1 VTRSRNRRVAAA
13 RSEAGAKRG
22 AQSRRRGRSRNRK
35 VKGGERRPEDPKL
48 DPADRRARN
57 RAYLLL
63 ALLVLVNVW
72 IFIWRDDAA
81 VSRLAEL
88 PETVVQSSLGPLPP
102 MAEAPDNACGGHPV
116 RIFQGLEH
124 LIRLDT
130 SLAGGRTLRL
140 GLLELGVTADEIDAV
155 EAAIRGRVD
164 LGLLEGSGAPVRLAT
179 DRHGDIQA
187 LEIELSEGHLL
198 QACRSDGKL
207 SVRNIQHP
215 LRSDVLAVG
224 LELGR
229 RADLAEAVEAA
240 GEAPELASLV
250 AAVLAHDVD
259 FMVEARPGDR
269 IQVMVEK
276 RWLGRAFHRYGK
288 LLAVRYI
295 GAAGRLAYYRYKP
308 ENKPEGFFDGKGRG
322 VRRALLRSPI
332 AYHHVNPDARQ
343 MLVPVIEIVDGRVGA
358 AYRQPEGAPVV
369 ALADSV
375 VRFAGRR
382 GDQGLCL
389 ELETA
394 DGMVIRYGH
403 LMRFIGTMEP
413 GTRVGQGQ
421 LVGLAGHTGKT
432 ATDRIRLEIWRTTDH
447 GEEGVDPMIL
457 AARGDHRPARTGDS
471 LANEQKRR
479 FVQDIR
485 PWSRALRVAG
495 R

>member
-1 VTRSRNRRVAAA
+1 VTKSRNRRVANA
-13 RSEAGAKRG
+13 RSEPRAKLGAK
-22 AQSRRRGRSRNRK
+22 SRRRGRSRNRK
-35 VKGGERRPEDPKL
+35 VKGGERRSETPKL

-63 ALLVLVNVW
+63 ALLVLVNIWV
-72 IFIWRDDAA
+72 FVWRDDAA
-81 VSRLAEL
+81 VTRLVEL
-88 PETVVQSSLGPLPP
+88 PEAVVQSRTGPLPP
-102 MAEAPDNACGGHPV
+102 MAEAPDNACGGQPV
-116 RIFQGLEH
+116 RIFHGLEH
-124 LIRLDT
+124 LIRLET
-130 SLAGGRTLRL
+130 SLVGGRTLRL

-179 DRHGDIQA
+179 DRHGDVQA
-187 LEIELSEGHLL
+187 LEVELAEGHLL
-198 QACRSDGKL
+198 QACRSNGVL

-215 LRSDVLAVG
+215 LRTDVLAVG

-229 RADLAEAVEAA
+229 RADLTEAVDAA

-250 AAVLAHDVD
+250 AAALAHDVD
-259 FMVEARPGDR
+259 FLVEARPGDR

-308 ENKPEGFFDGKGRG
+308 EGKPEGFFDGKGRG
-322 VRRALLRSPI
+322 MRRILLRSPI
-332 AYHHVNPDARQ
+332 AYHHVDPDARQ
-343 MLVPVIEIVDGRVGA
+343 MLVPVIEIVGGRVGSV
-358 AYRQPEGAPVV
+358 YRQPEGAPVV
-369 ALADSV
+369 ALADTV
-375 VRFAGRR
+375 VRLAGRN

-403 LMRFIGTMEP
+403 LMRFIGAMEP
-413 GTRVGQGQ
+413 GTRVEQGQ

-432 ATDRIRLEIWRTTDH
+432 ATDRIRLEIWRRTDH
-447 GEEGVDPMIL
+447 GEEAVDPMIL
-457 AARGDHRPARTGDS
+457 TARGDHRPARTGDS
-471 LANEQKRR
+471 IGEKQMRR
-479 FVQDIR
+479 FAQDIR
-485 PWSRALRVAG
+485 SWSRALRVAG

>member
-1 VTRSRNRRVAAA
+1 VAKSRNRRVADV
-13 RSEAGAKRG
+13 RDEGRAKRG
-22 AQSRRRGRSRNRK
+22 ARSRRHGRSRNRK
-35 VKGGERRPEDPKL
+35 VKGGERSPDRPQL

-72 IFIWRDDAA
+72 VFVWRDEAT
-81 VSRLAEL
+81 VTRLVEL
-88 PETVVQSSLGPLPP
+88 PEAVVQRSPGPLPP

-116 RIFQGLEH
+116 RIFHGLEH
-124 LIRLDT
+124 LIRLET

-140 GLLELGVTADEIDAV
+140 GLLDLGVTAAEIDAV

-179 DRHGDIQA
+179 DRHGGVQA
-187 LEIELSEGHLL
+187 LEIELAEGHLL
-198 QACRSDGKL
+198 QACRSGETL
-207 SVRNIQHP
+207 AVRNIQHP
-215 LRSDVLAVG
+215 LRSDVLALG
-224 LELGR
+224 FELGR

-250 AAVLAHDVD
+250 TAALAHDVD
-259 FMVEARPGDR
+259 FLVEARPGDR
-269 IQVMVEK
+269 VQVMVEK

-308 ENKPEGFFDGKGRG
+308 EGEPEGLFDGKGRG
-322 VRRALLRSPI
+322 NRRVLLRSPI
-332 AYHHVNPDARQ
+332 AYHRVDPDARE
-343 MLVPVIEIVDGRVGA
+343 MLVPVIEIVGGRIGSV
-358 AYRQPEGAPVV
+358 YRQPEGAPVV
-369 ALADSV
+369 AIADAV

-382 GDQGLCL
+382 GDEGLSL

-394 DGMVIRYGH
+394 AGLVVRYAH
-403 LMRFIGTMEP
+403 LMRLIGTMEP
-413 GTRVGQGQ
+413 GTRVEQGQ

-432 ATDRIRLEIWRTTDH
+432 ATDRIRLEIWRTEEH
-447 GEEGVDPMIL
+447 GEESVDPMIL
-457 AARGDHRPARTGDS
+457 TARGDHRSARTGASIPDK
-471 LANEQKRR
+471 QKRR
-479 FVQDIR
+479 FVEDIR